1 VFRGVCA
8 GRATVTQN
16 NNNMKI
22 LIVEDDRTSQVTL
35 SAIVRKIGHTFIVA
49 DNGQRALELF
59 TREQPTLV
67 LMDVLMPVMDGHE
80 CARRIKQLC
89 GTRFVPII
97 FLTGMTD
104 DAELA
109 KCIESGG
116 DDFLSKPYNYVL
128 IKAKIEAMERIYA
141 VHETVA
147 QQKAEL
153 ERQQLLIEQEIS
165 LARHVFNAITV
176 ASAKDI
182 PSLRYWTSAVGR
194 FSGDLLVYE
203 RSPAGQLH
211 ILFGDFT
218 GHGLASA
225 IGAIPTSDVFFAMTK
240 KGFSITE
247 IAVEIN
253 KKLNYFLP
261 TGLFCAA
268 GLISVDTLRQ
278 RIEVWNG
285 GLPPVIAIAADG
297 SIVKQIASTKLPLG
311 VLKTGDFDSHTEII
325 PLTDVYALIAYS
337 DGLIEAQNPEGRMLR
352 QEGLEYV
359 IHKTA
364 AAPAV
369 FCSIC
374 DYVTGFIGEEPP
386 ADDISLLEIRCD
398 GMPAETVETP
408 RQNFTQAVATHW
420 SIEVN
425 VGGDTLQKTDPLPI
439 LMNWL
444 MAVKLPEGQR
454 TYLYTVLTELIN
466 NAIEHGLLG
475 LDSSIKATP
484 AGFEEYYLRRN
495 QGIQRLQGG
504 YVVIRLEQVPVPGGR
519 MIKVMVKDSGT
530 GFDFHTVCSSLAG
543 NEKFSG
549 RGIALARSL
558 CSSLQYKD
566 AGNIV
571 EAEYSV

>member
-1 VFRGVCA
+1 MLRSSCA

-35 SAIVRKIGHTFIVA
+35 SAIVRKIGHTVVVA
-49 DNGQRALELF
+49 DNGHSALEIF
-59 TREQPTLV
+59 AREQPSLI

-80 CARRIKQLC
+80 CTRRIKQLC

-104 DAELA
+104 DADLA
-109 KCIESGG
+109 KCVESGG

-128 IKAKIEAMERIYA
+128 IKAKIEAMGRIYT
-141 VHETVA
+141 VNETVA

-165 LARHVFNAITV
+165 LARYVFNAITV

-182 PSLRYWTSAVGR
+182 PSLRYWTSAVGS

-225 IGAIPTSDVFFAMTK
+225 IGAIPASDVFFAMTK

-253 KKLNYFLP
+253 KKLNHFLP

-311 VLKTGDFDSHTEII
+311 VLKNSDFDSRTEII
-325 PLTDVYALIAYS
+325 PLTDVYGLIAYS
-337 DGLIEAQNPEGRMLR
+337 DGLIEAQNPEGRMLG
-352 QEGLEYV
+352 QEGLEHV
-359 IHKTA
+359 IKEAA
-364 AAPAV
+364 AAPEI
-369 FCSIC
+369 FNSIC
-374 DYVTGFIGEEPP
+374 DYVTDFVREQPP
-386 ADDISLLEIRCD
+386 SDDISLLEIRCD
-398 GMPAETVETP
+398 EMLAETVETP
-408 RQNFTQAVATHW
+408 RQSFTRTVATHW

-425 VGGDTLQKTDPLPI
+425 LCGKMLQKTDPLPI

-444 MAVKLPEGQR
+444 MAIKLSEGQR

-475 LDSSIKATP
+475 LDSSIKETAS
-484 AGFEEYYLRRN
+484 GFEQYYL
-495 QGIQRLQGG
+495 QRSEGLERLHDG
-504 YVVIRLEQVPVPGGR
+504 YVVIRLEQLPVPGGR
-519 MIKVMVKDSGT
+519 MIKVMVKDSGS
-530 GFDFHTVCSSLAG
+530 GFDFHTVCSSLVD

-549 RGIALARSL
+549 RGIALVRTL
-558 CSSLQYKD
+558 CSNLEYKG